1 MRAKTKLKER
11 HLGAGVT
18 GRPPRGPGTFR
29 RGLSS
34 SCVFSNRSWLTGA
47 GMTTTIKR
55 RRVIDGRGKLDVG
68 DRGRARC
75 AALRRAR
82 RGGGGGRGGRRRGG
96 RARQGRRGGAGGG
109 ARPRAGRRGAT

>member
-1 MRAKTKLKER
+1 MLAKTKLYER

-55 RRVIDGRGKLDVG
+55 RRVIGGRGELDVG
-68 DRGRARC
+68 DRGRALF
-75 AALRRAR
+75 AALRRTLLVFDAR
-82 RGGGGGRGGRRRGG
+82 QKKQRRRCL
-96 RARQGRRGGAGGG
+96 ALQ
-109 ARPRAGRRGAT
+109 